1 MKRNTYEF
9 EVQNCVK
16 VQVEANSKDEARMI
30 LVDNPDLYQDKI
42 MEDCCISD
50 GRECSNEN
58 N

>member
-1 MKRNTYEF
+1 MRRNTYEF

-16 VQVEANSKDEARMI
+16 VQVEANNKEEARMM
-30 LVDNPDLYQDKI
+30 LVDSPDLYQEKI
-42 MEDCCISD
+42 MEDCYISD